1 MKNFIFSATIVT
13 IILTLST
20 PASIFA
26 QTIPG
31 QSFPYNGQS
40 STTIFAPSTETMTT
54 TQSPPII
61 TYPNNSVGSSITTYG
76 GSSYPI
82 RRYRQYSQPTVVF
95 PHQNIYPRAIQST
108 CSTVIIG
115 SPIPSAVS
123 LDRSTGRPCN

>member
-13 IILTLST
+13 TVLTLAT
-20 PASIFA
+20 PTSIDA

-61 TYPNNSVGSSITTYG
+61 TYPNNSFGSSITTYG
-76 GSSYPI
+76 GSYSI
-82 RRYRQYSQPTVVF
+82 HRYRQYSQPTVVF
-95 PHQNIYPRAIQST
+95 PQRNIYPRAVQAT
-108 CSTVIIG
+108 CSTSVIG
-115 SPIPSAVS
+115 SPIPSAVP